1 MSNLLAIYKRDLKG
15 YFFSPIAYVVIGL
28 FLLVNGIFFYVLLS
42 SFLEYSYAVMIQR
55 QGYPINVNLLM
66 IRPFFQNMSVIVLFV
81 IPMIT
86 MRSFSEEK
94 KSGTMELLLTS
105 PVTNWQLILGKFL
118 ASFTLY
124 FVMVMVTFLFMV
136 FLLIWGNPSLV
147 PILISYLGILL
158 MGLVLV
164 ALGNFIS
171 SLTENQIVAAVGTF
185 GATMFLW
192 VIGFAGDFAGKVF
205 GEIFKYLSIVNHF
218 DDFSK
223 GVFDTNH
230 LVYYLSLTFLM
241 LFFTYQ
247 SIESSKWRG

>member
-1 MSNLLAIYKRDLKG
+1 MGNLLAIYKRYLKG

-147 PILISYLGILL
+147 PIFISYLGILL

>member
-105 PVTNWQLILGKFL
+105 PLTNWQLILGKFL

>member
-124 FVMVMVTFLFMV
+124 FVMVVVTFLFMV
-136 FLLIWGNPSLV
+136 FLFIWGNPSLV

>member
-230 LVYYLSLTFLM
+230 LVYSLSLTFLM

>member
-1 MSNLLAIYKRDLKG
+1 MGNLLAIYKRDLKG

-192 VIGFAGDFAGKVF
+192 VIGFAGNFAGKVF

>member
-1 MSNLLAIYKRDLKG
+1 MGNLLAIYKRDLKG

-136 FLLIWGNPSLV
+136 FLFIWGNPSLV

>member
-124 FVMVMVTFLFMV
+124 FVMVVVTFLFMV

>member
-192 VIGFAGDFAGKVF
+192 VIGFAGNFAGKVF

>member
-1 MSNLLAIYKRDLKG
+1 MSNLLAISKRDLKG

-86 MRSFSEEK
+86 MRSLSEEK

-124 FVMVMVTFLFMV
+124 FVMVVVTFLFMV

>member
-136 FLLIWGNPSLV
+136 FLFIWGNPSLV

>member
-1 MSNLLAIYKRDLKG
+1 MGNLLAIYKRDLKG

-105 PVTNWQLILGKFL
+105 PLTNWQLILGKFL

-136 FLLIWGNPSLV
+136 FLFIWGNPSLV

-192 VIGFAGDFAGKVF
+192 VIGFAGNFAGKVF

>member
-192 VIGFAGDFAGKVF
+192 VIGFAGNFAGKVF
-205 GEIFKYLSIVNHF
+205 GETFKYLSIVNHF

>member
-1 MSNLLAIYKRDLKG
+1 
-15 YFFSPIAYVVIGL
+15 
-28 FLLVNGIFFYVLLS
+28 
-42 SFLEYSYAVMIQR
+42 
-55 QGYPINVNLLM
+55 
-66 IRPFFQNMSVIVLFV
+66 
-81 IPMIT
+81 
-86 MRSFSEEK
+86 
-94 KSGTMELLLTS
+94 
-105 PVTNWQLILGKFL
+105 
-118 ASFTLY
+118 
-124 FVMVMVTFLFMV
+124 MVMVTFLFMV

>member
-1 MSNLLAIYKRDLKG
+1 MGNLLAIYKRDLKG
-15 YFFSPIAYVVIGL
+15 YFSSPIAYVVIGL
-28 FLLVNGIFFYVLLS
+28 FLIVTGIFFYLILN
-42 SFLEYSYAVMIQR
+42 SFLQYSYAVMMQR
-55 QGYPINVNLLM
+55 QGATVNVNLQM
-66 IRPFFQNMSVIVLFV
+66 IRPFFLNMSVIVLFV

-105 PVTNWQLILGKFL
+105 PLTNWQVIIGKYL
-118 ASFTLY
+118 ATFTLY

-136 FLLIWGNPSLV
+136 FLFVWGKPNMW

-158 MGLVLV
+158 MGMVLIAV
-164 ALGNFIS
+164 GNFIS

-185 GATMFLW
+185 GATMLLW

-205 GEIFKYLSIVNHF
+205 GELFKYLSIVNHF
-218 DDFSK
+218 EDFSK
-223 GVFDTNH
+223 GVFDTSH
-230 LVYYLSLTFLM
+230 LVYYLSLSFLM
-241 LFFTYQ
+241 LFLTYQ

>member
-1 MSNLLAIYKRDLKG
+1 MGNLLAIYKRDLKG
-15 YFFSPIAYVVIGL
+15 YFSSPIAYVVIGL
-28 FLLVNGIFFYVLLS
+28 FLIVTGIFFYILLS
-42 SFLEYSYAVMIQR
+42 SFLEFSYAVMFQR
-55 QGYPINVNLLM
+55 QGYPINVNLFM

-105 PVTNWQLILGKFL
+105 PLTNWQLILGKFL

-124 FVMVMVTFLFMV
+124 FVMVMVTFLFMI
-136 FLLIWGNPSLV
+136 FLFIWGNPSFM
-147 PILISYLGILL
+147 PILISYIGILL

-185 GATMFLW
+185 GATMLLW

-205 GEIFKYLSIVNHF
+205 GEVFKYLSIVNHF

>member
-124 FVMVMVTFLFMV
+124 FVMVVVTFLFMV
-136 FLLIWGNPSLV
+136 FLFIWGNPSLV

-171 SLTENQIVAAVGTF
+171 SLTKNQIVAAVGTF

>member
-86 MRSFSEEK
+86 MRSFSEDK

>member
-1 MSNLLAIYKRDLKG
+1 MGNLLAIYKRDLKG
-15 YFFSPIAYVVIGL
+15 YFSSPIAYVVIAL
-28 FLLVNGIFFYVLLS
+28 FLIVTGIFFYLLLS
-42 SFLEYSYAVMIQR
+42 SFLQYSYAMMMQR
-55 QGYPINVNLLM
+55 QGAPVNVNLMM
-66 IRPFFQNMSVIVLFV
+66 IRPFFLNMSVIVLFV

-105 PVTNWQLILGKFL
+105 PLTNWQVILGKFL
-118 ASFTLY
+118 ATFTLY
-124 FVMVMVTFLFMV
+124 FVMVVVTFLFMI
-136 FLLIWGNPSLV
+136 FLFIWGKPAV
-147 PILISYLGILL
+147 APILISYLGILL
-158 MGLVLV
+158 MGLVLIAV
-164 ALGNFIS
+164 GNFIS

-185 GATMFLW
+185 GATMLLW

-205 GEIFKYLSIVNHF
+205 GEFFKYLSIVNHF
-218 DDFSK
+218 EDFSK
-223 GVFDTNH
+223 GVFDTSH

>member
-1 MSNLLAIYKRDLKG
+1 MGNLLAIYKRDLKG

>member
-147 PILISYLGILL
+147 PILINYLGILL

>member
-1 MSNLLAIYKRDLKG
+1 
-15 YFFSPIAYVVIGL
+15 
-28 FLLVNGIFFYVLLS
+28 
-42 SFLEYSYAVMIQR
+42 
-55 QGYPINVNLLM
+55 
-66 IRPFFQNMSVIVLFV
+66 VLFV

-94 KSGTMELLLTS
+94 QSGTMELLLTS

>member
-105 PVTNWQLILGKFL
+105 PLTNWQLILGKFL

-136 FLLIWGNPSLV
+136 FLFIWGNPSLV

>member
-1 MSNLLAIYKRDLKG
+1 MGNLLAIYKRDLKG

-105 PVTNWQLILGKFL
+105 PLTNWQLILGKFL

-136 FLLIWGNPSLV
+136 FLFIWGNPSLV

>member
-1 MSNLLAIYKRDLKG
+1 
-15 YFFSPIAYVVIGL
+15 
-28 FLLVNGIFFYVLLS
+28 
-42 SFLEYSYAVMIQR
+42 
-55 QGYPINVNLLM
+55 M

>member
-1 MSNLLAIYKRDLKG
+1 MGNLLAIYKRDLKG

-124 FVMVMVTFLFMV
+124 FVMVVVTFLFMV

>member
-105 PVTNWQLILGKFL
+105 PLTNWQLILGKFL

-185 GATMFLW
+185 GATMFFW
-192 VIGFAGDFAGKVF
+192 VIGFAGNFAGKVF

>member
-1 MSNLLAIYKRDLKG
+1 MGNLLAIYKRDLKG

-94 KSGTMELLLTS
+94 KSGAMELLLTS
-105 PVTNWQLILGKFL
+105 PLTNWQLILGKFL

-136 FLLIWGNPSLV
+136 FLFIWGNPSLV

>member
-1 MSNLLAIYKRDLKG
+1 
-15 YFFSPIAYVVIGL
+15 
-28 FLLVNGIFFYVLLS
+28 
-42 SFLEYSYAVMIQR
+42 MIQR

>member
-105 PVTNWQLILGKFL
+105 PLTNWQLILGKFL

-192 VIGFAGDFAGKVF
+192 VIGFAGNFAGKVF

>member
-158 MGLVLV
+158 MGLFLV